1 MLKAPDEMVHMSRQ
15 QRRRIARKGISP
27 EELREMREQDI
38 RMAVLL
44 TIRDYHAVMLLCLR
58 DQLGFGRVR
67 ALRFLE
73 DINEVFDSVRKG
85 YLDLDDI
92 RDTVEKELGI
102 KVDDL

>member
-1 MLKAPDEMVHMSRQ
+1 MLKASDGMVHMSRQ

-73 DINEVFDSVRKG
+73 AINEVFDSVRKG

-92 RDTVEKELGI
+92 RDTVDKELGI
-102 KVDDL
+102 KIDDL

>member
-1 MLKAPDEMVHMSRQ
+1 MLKAPDGLVHMSRQ

-27 EELREMREQDI
+27 EELRAMREQDI
-38 RMAVLL
+38 RMAVSL

-58 DQLGFGRVR
+58 DKLGFGRVR

-85 YLDLDDI
+85 YLDIDDI